1 MFGEGV
7 GDLRVET
14 KDSDNGYLWN
24 TTWSISG
31 NQDNVWN
38 PASITV
44 DGSDYVVS
52 TQNVDSSMELYI
64 ENLAN
69 KTYQGSHFLPF

>member
-1 MFGEGV
+1 MFGDGV

-14 KDSDNGYLWN
+14 KDSENGYLWN

-31 NQDNVWN
+31 NQGKFWN

-44 DGSDYVVS
+44 DGSDYVAS
-52 TQNVDSSMELYI
+52 KY
-64 ENLAN
+64 
-69 KTYQGSHFLPF
+69 TYQTNKWKRGRS